1 MNILV
6 LSKKEAVKL
15 SYKEFDRSVYA
26 ISIHSNYEYPARLH
40 LQQSHVLSLCFD
52 DIDGEYPTAI
62 SKEDA
67 DKIAGFVLNR
77 IPGDARLLIVHCEA
91 GQSRSAG
98 VAAAIY
104 IKSVGGQ
111 PWRGSLMAPFFVG
124 WRTGGICTIL
134 PTQYLPGCNF
144 LLRQPATSKGLYF
157 P

>member
-67 DKIAGFVLNR
+67 NKIAGFVLNR

-98 VAAAIY
+98 VAAAIH
-104 IKSVGGQ
+104 KM
-111 PWRGSLMAPFFVG
+111 LG
-124 WRTGGICTIL
+124 WEIL
-134 PTQYLPGCNF
+134 NAKNSDVFADKKFHPNNRCYYAVLEALQKKKKAG
-144 LLRQPATSKGLYF
+144 
-157 P
+157 